1 MPNNILNPQISDLA
15 DPERFE
21 LLEELHFDA
30 IIPFVSKYYTKHRSW
45 VTWLHYTFSIGLA
58 SAWLV
63 VGFQQR
69 LSLDGWLTGAGA
81 AVLAFFILIIPLHEW
96 IHGLTYQ
103 AFGAPDVRYGILL
116 RQMAAYAIA
125 HHFVA
130 NRRQFA
136 WVALAPFVLINLALA
151 LAALILPD
159 LRFTLLALLLAHT
172 GGAAGDFAILNYL
185 WLKRRQEIFT
195 YDDADQR
202 ISYLY
207 ARTS

>member
-1 MPNNILNPQISDLA
+1 MPNNTPNPQITELA
-15 DPERFE
+15 DAERFQ
-21 LLEELHFDA
+21 LLEELHFDE
-30 IIPFVSKYYTKHRSW
+30 ILPFVSDYYTKHRSW
-45 VTWLHYTFSIGLA
+45 ITWLHYAFSIGLA

-69 LSLDGWLTGAGA
+69 LDPIGWLAGAGA

-96 IHGLTYQ
+96 IHGLVYQ
-103 AFGAPDVRYGILL
+103 ALGAPDVRYGFLL

-151 LAALILPD
+151 IAALFLPG
-159 LRFTLLALLLAHT
+159 LRFTLLALILAHT
-172 GGAAGDFAILNYL
+172 GGAAGDFAFLNYL
-185 WLKRRQEIFT
+185 WLKRHQELYTF
-195 YDDADQR
+195 DDAGLR
-202 ISYLY
+202 TSYFY
-207 ARTS
+207 ARIP